1 MNTTFPYLCDIGSS
15 LHTLPRA
22 FWVGLVTAVILPSS
36 LASADDGGDWQHFGS
51 DLGGS
56 QYSPLNQIDRSNVA
70 ELEPVWTHRSGDYKD
85 GKTSLQVTPIH
96 ANGMLYYCT
105 PMNRVFALDP
115 ATGEE
120 RWVFDPHTG
129 SGDDAPVFE
138 AERVPLTCRG
148 VAYWA
153 DEETDKHDDTCAK
166 RVFKNDFF
174 GHLYAIDAD
183 TGEACEDFGA
193 ANSHPGYVSHFDHE
207 SYGEG
212 IRFMSSPPLVVGDLV
227 ISGSGSNDGLSNA
240 ADGIVRAFDVR
251 TGSLQWEFNPIPDD
265 MRNVTG
271 AANVWSTMS
280 ADPANGLV
288 FFPTTSPSTDY
299 YGGGRK
305 FDIPLSDAVIA
316 ANVETG
322 ELVWSFQTV
331 RHDIFDYD
339 LPGHPLLVDI
349 KKDGERRSVAI
360 QQTKMGFLF
369 VFDRLTGE
377 PVFPI
382 SEMNAPKTDVTG
394 EISAATQ
401 PVSNSIATFAQQTLD
416 RESLFGITPV
426 GRSWCQKQFD
436 TMRYDGL
443 YTPPSEQGSLLYPSA
458 LGGGNWGG
466 AAFHPESNLLIIKA
480 SNLATRLKLV
490 PKPEGDDEQESV
502 DYLTRPLKGT
512 PYNIEGE
519 VFVAPSGVP
528 CTPPPW
534 GTLTAIDMD
543 SGKQQ
548 WQVPLGQVKRFGIK
562 ALEAWGSP
570 NIGGPIV
577 TAGDLIF
584 VAAALDESIRAL
596 DINTGEKLWQSDLP
610 VSGTA
615 VPMTYMG
622 SDGRQFVVI
631 AAGGTDRAET
641 GAYDA
646 IKAYALPKALLSAGH
661 E

>member
-1 MNTTFPYLCDIGSS
+1 MRFSRYSYSIQLC
-15 LHTLPRA
+15 LTA
-22 FWVGLVTAVILPSS
+22 FITASIAFAGEV
-36 LASADDGGDWQHFGS
+36 SADENGDWQHFGS

-56 QYSPLNQIDRSNVA
+56 QYSPLQQIDRSNVA
-70 ELEPVWTHRSGDYKD
+70 ELEPAWTHRSGDYKD
-85 GKTSLQVTPIH
+85 GVTSLQVTPIH
-96 ANGMLYYCT
+96 ANGALYYCT

-129 SGDDAPVFE
+129 GRNGEPVVE
-138 AERVPLTCRG
+138 VERVPLTCRG
-148 VAYWA
+148 VAYWEDA
-153 DEETDKHDDTCAK
+153 DAEKSDDVCAR
-166 RVFKNDFF
+166 RVFKNDFH
-174 GHLYAIDAD
+174 GHVYAIDAD
-183 TGEACEDFGA
+183 TGQACEDFGA
-193 ANSHPGYVSHFDHE
+193 ADGHPGYVSHFDHE
-207 SYGEG
+207 GYGEG
-212 IRFMSSPPLVVGDLV
+212 IRFMSSPPLIVGDMV
-227 ISGSGSNDGLSNA
+227 ISGSGSDDGLANA

-251 TGSLQWEFNPIPDD
+251 TGAVQWEFNPIPED

-280 ADPANGLV
+280 ADPVNGLV

-305 FDIPLSDAVIA
+305 FDVPLSDAVVA
-316 ANVETG
+316 ADVETG
-322 ELVWSFQTV
+322 EIVWSFQTV
-331 RHDIFDYD
+331 RHDLFDYD
-339 LPGHPLLVDI
+339 LPGHPLLVAI
-349 KKDGERRSVAI
+349 NKDGERRAVAI
-360 QQTKMGFLF
+360 QHTKMGFIY

-377 PVFPI
+377 PIFPLT
-382 SEMNAPKTDVTG
+382 EMDAPASDVEG
-394 EISAATQ
+394 EIAAATQ
-401 PVSNSIATFAQQTLD
+401 PVSTAIATFARQTLD
-416 RESLFGITPV
+416 RESLFGLTPL
-426 GRSWCQKQFD
+426 GRRWCQKQFD

-443 YTPPSEQGSLLYPSA
+443 YTPPSKQGSLLYPSA

-466 AAFHPESNLLIIKA
+466 AAYHEESNLLIIKA

-490 PKPEGDDEQESV
+490 PKLESEKGDVSV

-543 SGKQQ
+543 SGEQA
-548 WQVPLGQVKRFGIK
+548 WQVPLGQVKRFGMK
-562 ALEAWGSP
+562 SPKSWGSP

-584 VAAALDESIRAL
+584 VAAALDEKIRAL
-596 DINTGEKLWQSDLP
+596 DIESGEQLWQAKLP

-622 SDGRQFVVI
+622 EDGRQYVVI
-631 AAGGTDRAET
+631 AAGGTERAET

-646 IKAYALPKALLSAGH
+646 IKAFALPKSLIAD
-661 E
+661 

>member
-1 MNTTFPYLCDIGSS
+1 MRFLRHVWSIGSCLS
-15 LHTLPRA
+15 V
-22 FWVGLVTAVILPSS
+22 FLVPNIAI
-36 LASADDGGDWQHFGS
+36 AEDRGDWQHFGS

-56 QYSPLNQIDRSNVA
+56 QYSALNQIDRSNVS
-70 ELEPVWTHRSGDYKD
+70 ELEPAWTHRSGDYED
-85 GKTSLQVTPIH
+85 GVTSLQVTPIH
-96 ANGMLYYCT
+96 ANGALYYCT

-115 ATGEE
+115 ITGEE

-129 SGDDAPVFE
+129 GRNGEPVVDV
-138 AERVPLTCRG
+138 ERVPLTCRG
-148 VAYWA
+148 VAYWEDA
-153 DEETDKHDDTCAK
+153 VAETHDVCAK
-166 RVFKNDFF
+166 RVFKNDFH
-174 GHLYAIDAD
+174 GHVYAIDAD
-183 TGEACEDFGA
+183 TGRACEDFGA
-193 ANSHPGYVSHFDHE
+193 PDGHPGYVSHFDHE
-207 SYGEG
+207 GNGEG
-212 IRFMSSPPLVVGDLV
+212 IRFMSSPPLVVGDMV
-227 ISGSGSNDGLSNA
+227 ISGSGSNDGLANA

-251 TGSLQWEFNPIPDD
+251 TGAVQWEFNPIPED

-280 ADPANGLV
+280 ADPVNGLV

-305 FDIPLSDAVIA
+305 FEIPLSDAVVA
-316 ANVETG
+316 ADADTG
-322 ELVWSFQTV
+322 EIVWSFQTI

-349 KKDGERRSVAI
+349 KKDGELRSVAI
-360 QQTKMGFLF
+360 QYTKMGFIY

-377 PVFPI
+377 PVFAVT
-382 SEMNAPKTDVTG
+382 EMDVPASDVEG
-394 EISAATQ
+394 EIAAATQ
-401 PVSNSIATFAQQTLD
+401 PVSTEIATFAQQTLD
-416 RESLFGITPV
+416 RESLFGLTPL

-443 YTPPSEQGSLLYPSA
+443 YTPPSSQGSLLYPSA

-466 AAFHPESNLLIIKA
+466 AAYHAESNLLIVKA

-490 PKPEGDDEQESV
+490 PKLKSENVGASV
-502 DYLTRPLKGT
+502 DYLNRPLKGT

-519 VFVAPSGVP
+519 VFVAPSGAP

-543 SGKQQ
+543 SGEQV
-548 WQVPLGQVKRFGIK
+548 WQIPLGQVKRFGMK
-562 ALEAWGSP
+562 SPKSWGSP

-584 VAAALDESIRAL
+584 IAAALDEKIRAF
-596 DINTGEKLWQSDLP
+596 DIKSGEELWQAKLP

-622 SDGRQFVVI
+622 EDGRQYVVI
-631 AAGGTDRAET
+631 AAGGTERAAT

-646 IKAYALPKALLSAGH
+646 IEAFALPKRLLAD
-661 E
+661 